1 MTKINNERDEHN
13 MSDGKIIRLF
23 DRLGIKDELVQNFV
37 SKTKKKK
44 GGFRTSI
51 EMRNEFGELL
61 FSHEQNET
69 VLGGVLTVLEKL
81 AGVQSTLK
89 VASINHLLGIND
101 VIPLNESSA
110 TDDDILCLWGVGIGG
125 SGDAFGS
132 RRDVKF
138 YEREIGMNGHT
149 EQMIP
154 FRVVAEPFGPTD
166 DNAQKYFMM
175 RQREDGLY
183 EYFLKTFEKIGN
195 DNAVIKTLYKDG
207 AEGDDGSEVP
217 TDVYMGTRSDEI
229 ESFLEIHLQS
239 GKRDIHEYWEHVG
252 EMKSARFNTI
262 GLFTGRKVEI
272 SDGRFDYVNVKLFS
286 KLTFDNE
293 PLQNAKTLNLIYR
306 IYGA

>member
-1 MTKINNERDEHN
+1 MTKTNNERDEHN
-13 MSDGKIIRLF
+13 MSDEKIIRLS
-23 DRLGIKDELVQNFV
+23 DRLGFKDRLVQDFV
-37 SKTKKKK
+37 KNTQKKK

-81 AGVQSTLK
+81 AGIQSDLK

-101 VIPLNESSA
+101 VIALNDSSA
-110 TDDDILCLWGVGIGG
+110 TDDDVLCLWGVGIGG

-154 FRVVAEPFGPTD
+154 FRVVAEPFSSTE
-166 DNAQKYFMM
+166 DNAKKYFMM

-183 EYFLKTFEKIGN
+183 EYFLKTFETTP
-195 DNAVIKTLYKDG
+195 VTKTLYKDG
-207 AEGDDGSEVP
+207 AEGEDGSEVP
-217 TDVYMGTRSDEI
+217 ADVYMGARSDEI

-272 SDGRFDYVNVKLFS
+272 ADGRFDYVNVKLFS